1 MDKLNLTFSV
11 YYPLSQKTYKVR
23 GYETKHF
30 FVDENA
36 RRWRKD
42 SKNEKGHYVLWT
54 SGGEKIELREVQ
66 NA

>member
-1 MDKLNLTFSV
+1 MNRLNLVFSI
-11 YYPLSQKTYKVR
+11 YYPFSKKAYKVR

-42 SKNEKGHYVLWT
+42 SKDEKGHYVLWT
-54 SGGEKIELREVQ
+54 REGEKLELIEVQ